1 MINEKQ
7 TRPRTPELCPVC
19 GEDVPRHALACP
31 QCGADHSSGWR
42 EDADTYDGVDLPEDD
57 FNYDEFVKQKF
68 GSQARPAGLK
78 TIWWIVGIALIVA
91 FVLYFSAAH

>member
-1 MINEKQ
+1 VE
-7 TRPRTPELCPVC
+7 
-19 GEDVPRHALACP
+19 
-31 QCGADHSSGWR
+31 
-42 EDADTYDGVDLPEDD
+42 LPEDD

-68 GSQARPAGLK
+68 GSQAKPAGLK